1 MDLLIL
7 FGCMVLFFA
16 IGVPIGICLIFPC
29 FLMLLVNPVTSA
41 SFLAQSF
48 YTGVASSSMIA
59 LPFFM
64 ICGNIMDKGGISKR
78 LVNAANNCIGG
89 ITGSLGMVTILACMF
104 FGAVS
109 GSAVATVAAIGAIM
123 LPEMVRNGYDKYYA
137 TGMCAVAGGLG
148 IIVPPSYP
156 MVVYG
161 ITNNESIGDLFIAG
175 LAPAVLV
182 GALLMFVNY
191 LYCKKHGI
199 KGNNKFHLKTA
210 LKGFW
215 DAKWALLMPVIIL
228 GGIYSGIMTA
238 TESAV
243 VATVYGIIIGRFVY
257 KEVTFRQLWDE
268 FRSTATFSGGMM
280 WTVAPAT
287 AIGLIFAYLGVN
299 KAIAAFFLGISSN
312 MYIVMFLIVCILFII
327 GMFMQ
332 TTPRHR
338 HLQPRAAGRG
348 RGRGGQ
354 FPPVRPGHEP
364 GPGRGLLHAARLR
377 QRLRGPVHDGH
388 AYGQDR
394 QAGHPLYRRAH
405 PGPAGGGLLP
415 RLHCGRRQP
424 AGLTEETA
432 YGLCQ

>member
-41 SFLAQSF
+41 SFLAQNF

-64 ICGNIMDKGGISKR
+64 ICGNIMDKGGISRR

-161 ITNNESIGDLFIAG
+161 ITNGESIGDLFIAG
-175 LAPAVLV
+175 LAPAALV

-191 LYCKKHGI
+191 LYCKKRGI
-199 KGNNKFHLKTA
+199 KGTNKFHLKTA
-210 LKGFW
+210 IKGFW

-257 KEVTFRQLWDE
+257 KEITFRQLWDE
-268 FRSTATFSGGMM
+268 FRATATFSGGMM

-312 MYIVMFLIVCILFII
+312 VYIVMFLLVCILFVI

-332 TTPRHR
+332 TTPAIVIFSPVLLGVAEAVGVGS
-338 HLQPRAAGRG
+338 LQF
-348 RGRGGQ
+348 GQ
-354 FPPVRPGHEP
+354 VMNLALAVGFCTPPVCANIFVAQSMTGMPMDKIVKP
-364 GPGRGLLHAARLR
+364 AVPFIAVLILALLLVAFF
-377 QRLRGPVHDGH
+377 PVFTVGVVN
-388 AYGQDR
+388 
-394 QAGHPLYRRAH
+394 
-405 PGPAGGGLLP
+405 LL
-415 RLHCGRRQP
+415 G
-424 AGLTEETA
+424 
-432 YGLCQ
+432 

>member
-41 SFLAQSF
+41 SFLAQNF

-64 ICGNIMDKGGISKR
+64 ICGNIMDKGGISRR

-137 TGMCAVAGGLG
+137 PGMCAVAGGLG

-161 ITNNESIGDLFIAG
+161 ITNGESIGDLFIAG
-175 LAPAVLV
+175 LAPAALV

-191 LYCKKHGI
+191 LYCKKRGI
-199 KGNNKFHLKTA
+199 KGTNKFHLKTA
-210 LKGFW
+210 IKGFW

-257 KEVTFRQLWDE
+257 KEITFRQLWDE
-268 FRSTATFSGGMM
+268 FRATATFSGGMM

-312 MYIVMFLIVCILFII
+312 VYIVMFLLVCILFVI

-332 TTPRHR
+332 TTPAIVIFSPVLLGVAEAVGVGS
-338 HLQPRAAGRG
+338 LQF
-348 RGRGGQ
+348 GQ
-354 FPPVRPGHEP
+354 VMNLALAVGFCTPPVCANVFVAQSMTGMPMDKIVKPAVPFIGVLILALLAVAFFPGFTV
-364 GPGRGLLHAARLR
+364 GVVNLL
-377 QRLRGPVHDGH
+377 G
-388 AYGQDR
+388 
-394 QAGHPLYRRAH
+394 
-405 PGPAGGGLLP
+405 
-415 RLHCGRRQP
+415 
-424 AGLTEETA
+424 
-432 YGLCQ
+432 

>member
-332 TTPRHR
+332 TTPAIVIFSPVLLGVAEAVGVNS
-338 HLQPRAAGRG
+338 LQF
-348 RGRGGQ
+348 GQ
-354 FPPVRPGHEP
+354 VMNLALAVGFCTPPVCANVFVAQSMTGMPMDKIVKP
-364 GPGRGLLHAARLR
+364 AIPFIAVLILALLAVAFF
-377 QRLRGPVHDGH
+377 PVFTVGVVN
-388 AYGQDR
+388 
-394 QAGHPLYRRAH
+394 
-405 PGPAGGGLLP
+405 LL
-415 RLHCGRRQP
+415 G
-424 AGLTEETA
+424 
-432 YGLCQ
+432 

>member
-199 KGNNKFHLKTA
+199 RGSNKFHLRTA

-257 KEVTFRQLWDE
+257 KEITFKQLWDE

-312 MYIVMFLIVCILFII
+312 MYIVMFLIVCILFVI

-332 TTPRHR
+332 TTPAIVIFSPV
-338 HLQPRAAGRG
+338 LLGVAEAVGVNAIQF
-348 RGRGGQ
+348 GQ
-354 FPPVRPGHEP
+354 VMNLALAVGFCTPPVCANVFVAQSMTGMPMDKIVKP
-364 GPGRGLLHAARLR
+364 AIPFIAVLILALLAVAFFPILTV
-377 QRLRGPVHDGH
+377 GVVN
-388 AYGQDR
+388 
-394 QAGHPLYRRAH
+394 
-405 PGPAGGGLLP
+405 LLS
-415 RLHCGRRQP
+415 
-424 AGLTEETA
+424 
-432 YGLCQ
+432 

>member
-7 FGCMVLFFA
+7 FGTMVIFFA

-89 ITGSLGMVTILACMF
+89 VTGSLGMVTILACMF

-175 LAPAVLV
+175 LAPAALV
-182 GALLMFVNY
+182 GGLLMFVNY

-268 FRSTATFSGGMM
+268 FRATATFSGGMM

-287 AIGLIFAYLGVN
+287 AIGLIFTYLGVN
-299 KAIAAFFLGISSN
+299 KAIAGFFLSISSN
-312 MYIVMFLIVCILFII
+312 TYIVMFLIVCILFLI

-332 TTPRHR
+332 TTPAIVIFSPVLLGVAEAVGVSS
-338 HLQPRAAGRG
+338 LQF
-348 RGRGGQ
+348 GQ
-354 FPPVRPGHEP
+354 VMNLALALGFCTPPVCANVFVAQSMTGMPMDKIVKPAIPFIGVLILA
-364 GPGRGLLHAARLR
+364 LLMVAFFPFLTT
-377 QRLRGPVHDGH
+377 GVVN
-388 AYGQDR
+388 
-394 QAGHPLYRRAH
+394 
-405 PGPAGGGLLP
+405 LL
-415 RLHCGRRQP
+415 G
-424 AGLTEETA
+424 
-432 YGLCQ
+432 

>member
-210 LKGFW
+210 IKGFW

-257 KEVTFRQLWDE
+257 KEITFRQLWDE
-268 FRSTATFSGGMM
+268 FRATATFSGGMM

-332 TTPRHR
+332 TTPAIVIFSPV
-338 HLQPRAAGRG
+338 LLGVAEAVGVNAIQF
-348 RGRGGQ
+348 GQ
-354 FPPVRPGHEP
+354 VMNLALAVGFCTPPVCANVFVAQSMTGMPMDKIVKP
-364 GPGRGLLHAARLR
+364 AIPFIAVLILALLAVAFFPILTV
-377 QRLRGPVHDGH
+377 GVVN
-388 AYGQDR
+388 
-394 QAGHPLYRRAH
+394 
-405 PGPAGGGLLP
+405 LLS
-415 RLHCGRRQP
+415 
-424 AGLTEETA
+424 
-432 YGLCQ
+432 

>member
-7 FGCMVLFFA
+7 FGLMVLFFA

-29 FLMLLVNPVTSA
+29 FIMLLVNPVTSA

-64 ICGNIMDKGGISKR
+64 ICGNIMDKGGISRR
-78 LVNAANNCIGG
+78 LVTAANNCIGG
-89 ITGSLGMVTILACMF
+89 ITGSLGIVTILACMF

-123 LPEMVRNGYDKYYA
+123 LPEMVRNGYNKYYA

-182 GALLMFVNY
+182 GVLLMIVNY

-199 KGNNKFHLKTA
+199 KGNNKFHLMTA

-243 VATVYGIIIGRFVY
+243 VATVYGILIGRFVY

-312 MYIVMFLIVCILFII
+312 TYIVMFLLVCILFVI
-327 GMFMQ
+327 GMACGIASDILRRKV
-332 TTPRHR
+332 TALERCPYCDCLLAEDILGTPDGE
-338 HLQPRAAGRG
+338 QVICRG
-348 RGRGGQ
+348 
-354 FPPVRPGHEP
+354 
-364 GPGRGLLHAARLR
+364 
-377 QRLRGPVHDGH
+377 
-388 AYGQDR
+388 
-394 QAGHPLYRRAH
+394 
-405 PGPAGGGLLP
+405 
-415 RLHCGRRQP
+415 CGKEIP
-424 AGLTEETA
+424 NPKA
-432 YGLCQ
+432 

>member
-7 FGCMVLFFA
+7 FGLMVLFFA

-29 FLMLLVNPVTSA
+29 FIMLLVNPVTSA

-64 ICGNIMDKGGISKR
+64 ICGNIMDKGGISRR
-78 LVNAANNCIGG
+78 LVTAANNCIGG
-89 ITGSLGMVTILACMF
+89 ITGSLGIVTILACMF

-123 LPEMVRNGYDKYYA
+123 LPEMVRNGYNKYYA

-182 GALLMFVNY
+182 GVLLMIVNY

-199 KGNNKFHLKTA
+199 KGNNKFHLMTA

-243 VATVYGIIIGRFVY
+243 VATVYGILIGRFVY

-312 MYIVMFLIVCILFII
+312 TYIVMFLLVCILFVI

-332 TTPRHR
+332 TTPAIVIFSPVLLGVAEAVGVSS
-338 HLQPRAAGRG
+338 LQF
-348 RGRGGQ
+348 GQ
-354 FPPVRPGHEP
+354 VMNLALAVGFCTPPVCANIFVAQSMTGMPMDKIVRPAVP
-364 GPGRGLLHAARLR
+364 FIAVLIIALLMVAFFPIFTT
-377 QRLRGPVHDGH
+377 GVVE
-388 AYGQDR
+388 
-394 QAGHPLYRRAH
+394 
-405 PGPAGGGLLP
+405 LLS
-415 RLHCGRRQP
+415 
-424 AGLTEETA
+424 
-432 YGLCQ
+432 

>member
-7 FGCMVLFFA
+7 FGCMVIFFA

-29 FLMLLVNPVTSA
+29 FIMLLVNPVTSA

-64 ICGNIMDKGGISKR
+64 ICGNIMDKGGISRR

-268 FRSTATFSGGMM
+268 FRATATFSGGMM

-312 MYIVMFLIVCILFII
+312 MYVVMFLLTCILFVI

-332 TTPRHR
+332 TTPAIVIFSPVLLGVAEAVGVSS
-338 HLQPRAAGRG
+338 LQF
-348 RGRGGQ
+348 GQ
-354 FPPVRPGHEP
+354 VMNLALAIGFCTPPVCANVFVAQSMTGMPMDKIVKP
-364 GPGRGLLHAARLR
+364 AIPFIAVLILSLLLVAFFPIFTT
-377 QRLRGPVHDGH
+377 GVVN
-388 AYGQDR
+388 
-394 QAGHPLYRRAH
+394 
-405 PGPAGGGLLP
+405 LL
-415 RLHCGRRQP
+415 
-424 AGLTEETA
+424 A
-432 YGLCQ
+432 

>member
-312 MYIVMFLIVCILFII
+312 VYIVMFLIVCILFII

-332 TTPRHR
+332 TTPAIVIFSPVLLGVAEAVGVNS
-338 HLQPRAAGRG
+338 LQF
-348 RGRGGQ
+348 GQ
-354 FPPVRPGHEP
+354 VMNLALAVGFCTPPVCANVFVAQSMTGMPMDKIVKP
-364 GPGRGLLHAARLR
+364 AIPFIAVLILALLAVAFF
-377 QRLRGPVHDGH
+377 PVFTVGVVN
-388 AYGQDR
+388 
-394 QAGHPLYRRAH
+394 
-405 PGPAGGGLLP
+405 LL
-415 RLHCGRRQP
+415 G
-424 AGLTEETA
+424 
-432 YGLCQ
+432 

>member
-41 SFLAQSF
+41 SFLAQNF

-64 ICGNIMDKGGISKR
+64 ICGNIMDKGGISRR

-148 IIVPPSYP
+148 VIVPPSYP

-161 ITNNESIGDLFIAG
+161 ITNGESIGDLFIAG
-175 LAPAVLV
+175 LAPAALV

-199 KGNNKFHLKTA
+199 KGTNKFHLKTA
-210 LKGFW
+210 IKGFW

-257 KEVTFRQLWDE
+257 KEITFKQLWDE
-268 FRSTATFSGGMM
+268 FRATATFSGGMM

-299 KAIAAFFLGISSN
+299 KAIAAFFLGISTN
-312 MYIVMFLIVCILFII
+312 VYIVMFLIVCILFVI

-332 TTPRHR
+332 TTPAIVIFSPVLLGVAEAVGVSS
-338 HLQPRAAGRG
+338 LQF
-348 RGRGGQ
+348 GQ
-354 FPPVRPGHEP
+354 VMDLALAVGFCTPPVCANVFVAQSMTGMPMDKIVKPAVPFIGVLILALLAVAFFPGFTV
-364 GPGRGLLHAARLR
+364 GVVNLL
-377 QRLRGPVHDGH
+377 G
-388 AYGQDR
+388 
-394 QAGHPLYRRAH
+394 
-405 PGPAGGGLLP
+405 
-415 RLHCGRRQP
+415 
-424 AGLTEETA
+424 
-432 YGLCQ
+432 

>member
-7 FGCMVLFFA
+7 FGCMVIFFA

-29 FLMLLVNPVTSA
+29 FIMLLVNPVTSA

-78 LVNAANNCIGG
+78 LVTAANNCIGG

-268 FRSTATFSGGMM
+268 FRATATFSGGMM

-312 MYIVMFLIVCILFII
+312 VYIVMFLIVCILFVI

-332 TTPRHR
+332 TTPAIVIFSPVLLGVAEAVGVNS
-338 HLQPRAAGRG
+338 LQF
-348 RGRGGQ
+348 GQ
-354 FPPVRPGHEP
+354 VMNLALAVGFCTPPVCANVFVAQSMTGMPMDKIVKP
-364 GPGRGLLHAARLR
+364 AVPFIAVLILALLAVAFF
-377 QRLRGPVHDGH
+377 PVFTVGVVN
-388 AYGQDR
+388 
-394 QAGHPLYRRAH
+394 
-405 PGPAGGGLLP
+405 LL
-415 RLHCGRRQP
+415 G
-424 AGLTEETA
+424 
-432 YGLCQ
+432 

>member
-257 KEVTFRQLWDE
+257 KEVTFRQLLDE

-332 TTPRHR
+332 TTPAIVIFSPVLLGVAEAVGVNS
-338 HLQPRAAGRG
+338 LQF
-348 RGRGGQ
+348 GQ
-354 FPPVRPGHEP
+354 VMNLALAVGFCTPPVCANVFVAQSMTGMPMDKIVKP
-364 GPGRGLLHAARLR
+364 AIPFIAVLILALLAVAFF
-377 QRLRGPVHDGH
+377 PVFTVGVVN
-388 AYGQDR
+388 
-394 QAGHPLYRRAH
+394 
-405 PGPAGGGLLP
+405 LL
-415 RLHCGRRQP
+415 G
-424 AGLTEETA
+424 
-432 YGLCQ
+432 

>member
-243 VATVYGIIIGRFVY
+243 VATMYGIIIGRFVY

-332 TTPRHR
+332 TTPAIVIFSPVLLGVAEAVGVNS
-338 HLQPRAAGRG
+338 LQF
-348 RGRGGQ
+348 GQ
-354 FPPVRPGHEP
+354 VMNLALAVGFCTPPVCANVFVAQSMTGMPMDKIVKP
-364 GPGRGLLHAARLR
+364 AIPFIAVLILALLAVAFF
-377 QRLRGPVHDGH
+377 PVFTVGVVN
-388 AYGQDR
+388 
-394 QAGHPLYRRAH
+394 
-405 PGPAGGGLLP
+405 LL
-415 RLHCGRRQP
+415 G
-424 AGLTEETA
+424 
-432 YGLCQ
+432 

>member
-191 LYCKKHGI
+191 LYCTKHGI

-268 FRSTATFSGGMM
+268 FRATATFSGGMM

-312 MYIVMFLIVCILFII
+312 MYIVMFLIVCILFVI

-332 TTPRHR
+332 TTPAIVIFSPVLLGVAEAVGVNS
-338 HLQPRAAGRG
+338 LQF
-348 RGRGGQ
+348 GQ
-354 FPPVRPGHEP
+354 VMNLALAVGFCTPPVCANVFVAQSMTGMPMDKIVKP
-364 GPGRGLLHAARLR
+364 AIPFIAVLILALLAVAFF
-377 QRLRGPVHDGH
+377 PVFTVGVVN
-388 AYGQDR
+388 
-394 QAGHPLYRRAH
+394 PL
-405 PGPAGGGLLP
+405 G
-415 RLHCGRRQP
+415 
-424 AGLTEETA
+424 
-432 YGLCQ
+432 

>member
-199 KGNNKFHLKTA
+199 RGSNKFHLRTA

-228 GGIYSGIMTA
+228 GGIYSGIFTP

-332 TTPRHR
+332 TTPAIVIFSPVLLGVAEAVGVNS
-338 HLQPRAAGRG
+338 LQF
-348 RGRGGQ
+348 GQ
-354 FPPVRPGHEP
+354 VMNLALAVGFCTPPVCANVFVAQSMTGMPMDKIVKP
-364 GPGRGLLHAARLR
+364 AIPFIAVLILALLAVAFF
-377 QRLRGPVHDGH
+377 PVFTVGVVN
-388 AYGQDR
+388 
-394 QAGHPLYRRAH
+394 
-405 PGPAGGGLLP
+405 LL
-415 RLHCGRRQP
+415 G
-424 AGLTEETA
+424 
-432 YGLCQ
+432 

>member
-257 KEVTFRQLWDE
+257 KEITFKQLWDE

-312 MYIVMFLIVCILFII
+312 MYIVMFLIVCILFVI

-332 TTPRHR
+332 TTPAIVIFSPV
-338 HLQPRAAGRG
+338 LLGVAEAVGVNAIQF
-348 RGRGGQ
+348 GQ
-354 FPPVRPGHEP
+354 VMNLALAVGFCTPPVCANVFVAQSMTGMPMDKIVKP
-364 GPGRGLLHAARLR
+364 AIPFIAVLILALLAVAFF
-377 QRLRGPVHDGH
+377 PVFTVGVVN
-388 AYGQDR
+388 
-394 QAGHPLYRRAH
+394 
-405 PGPAGGGLLP
+405 LL
-415 RLHCGRRQP
+415 G
-424 AGLTEETA
+424 
-432 YGLCQ
+432 

>member
-7 FGCMVLFFA
+7 FGCMVIFFA

-64 ICGNIMDKGGISKR
+64 ICGNIMDKGGISRR

-199 KGNNKFHLKTA
+199 RGSNKFHLRTA

-257 KEVTFRQLWDE
+257 KEITFKQLWDE

-312 MYIVMFLIVCILFII
+312 MYIVMFLIVCILFVI

-332 TTPRHR
+332 TTPAIVIFSPV
-338 HLQPRAAGRG
+338 LLGVAEAVGVNAIQF
-348 RGRGGQ
+348 GQ
-354 FPPVRPGHEP
+354 VMNLALAVGFCTPPVCANVFVAQSMTGMPMDKIVKP
-364 GPGRGLLHAARLR
+364 AIPFIAVLILALLAVAFFPILTV
-377 QRLRGPVHDGH
+377 GVVN
-388 AYGQDR
+388 
-394 QAGHPLYRRAH
+394 
-405 PGPAGGGLLP
+405 LL
-415 RLHCGRRQP
+415 G
-424 AGLTEETA
+424 
-432 YGLCQ
+432 